1 MELLAPA
8 GSMEAFIAAV
18 QNGADGIYLG
28 GKAFSARASA
38 SNFSKEDLEEVV
50 SYGHFRGVKIYLT
63 LNTLLDQVEVKEA
76 LAYVSFV
83 YSIGIDGLIVQDLG
97 LARLVKDNFPDFD
110 LHAST
115 QMTINSL
122 EGAKLL
128 EDLGF
133 KRIVLA
139 RETPLE
145 EIKLIKDK
153 TQVEIEVFGHGA
165 LCVAYSGQCYM
176 SSMIGGRS
184 GNRGRCAQP
193 CRKSYKVIRPE
204 GKILKD
210 QRAYLLSPKDLYTLE
225 DVERLMEIGV
235 DSLKLEGR
243 MKRPDYVACVTRAY
257 RKAIDGK
264 SIKGEKEKLSQAFN
278 RGFTRGR
285 IFDDFGRDFAD
296 DSRPDNRGL
305 EVGKVLRAKKNSVD
319 LDLFEDLDQED
330 LLEFMTKAGR
340 KTLTLGA
347 SYKKGRASLRTNFTA
362 LENTEVRRII
372 KARDVEAAK
381 ASYQVDS
388 YQKPLDF
395 YFQGKVGE
403 FPILKAT
410 CDGYEA
416 QVQGDQEI
424 QEAKNAPLSES
435 AIIDQLEKLGDTDF
449 YLGSASID
457 IDENIFMPLGQI
469 NSLRREVT
477 KNLRGKIDA
486 RSKRPV
492 RKISL
497 QTKTFD
503 HKNEE
508 IKLAVAFENKNTFEK
523 LKSWDQIDRFY
534 LRFLDEKIYKDII
547 DASKEVY
554 FRPGKTL
561 YHKDLK
567 TLKAKVEDLP
577 LTGILADNL
586 GHIEA
591 FKSYKIIGDLGLN
604 IFNSYGLDFLKELE
618 IEDVIISSELTLDQ
632 ISAIRKHTDVS
643 IQGLAYGFPRVM
655 TMDHCPFS
663 LIKNCGKDRKC
674 QTCNFREGYKLRD
687 QINVDFRTKREDD
700 KSIIYNSYPIS
711 MVDHL
716 PAMKKAGLDY
726 AVLDFSFEE
735 NLSEILEAFIQA
747 RDGKPTDLNDRL
759 KDQWTNITYG
769 HYFRGVE

>member
-18 QNGADGIYLG
+18 QNGADGVYLG

-63 LNTLLDQVEVKEA
+63 LNTLLDQGEVKEA
-76 LAYVSFV
+76 LAYVAFL

-97 LARLVKDNFPDFD
+97 LAKLVKDNFPDFD

-243 MKRPDYVACVTRAY
+243 MKRPDYVASVTRAY

-319 LDLFEDLDQED
+319 LDLYDDLDQED

-340 KTLTLGA
+340 KTLTLGD
-347 SYKKGRASLRTNFTA
+347 SYKKGKASLRTNFTA

-372 KARDVEAAK
+372 RARDVEAAK

-469 NSLRREVT
+469 NSLRRKVT
-477 KNLRGKIDA
+477 KDLREQIDES
-486 RSKRPV
+486 SKRPV

-497 QTKTFD
+497 QAKTFD

-523 LKSWDQIDRFY
+523 LKSWDHIDRFY

-547 DASKEVY
+547 DAGKEVY
-554 FRPGKTL
+554 FRPGKIL
-561 YHKDLK
+561 YHKDLEI
-567 TLKAKVEDLP
+567 LKDKIEDFL

-591 FKSYKIIGDLGLN
+591 FKSHKIIGDLGLN

-618 IEDVIISSELTLDQ
+618 IEDVILSSELTLDQ
-632 ISAIRKHTDVS
+632 ISAIRKHTDAS

-687 QINVDFRTKREDD
+687 QINVDFRTKREAD

-726 AVLDFSFEE
+726 LVLDFSFEE
-735 NLSEILEAFIQA
+735 NPREILEAFIQA

-759 KDQWTNITYG
+759 KNQWTNITYG

>member
-18 QNGADGIYLG
+18 QNGADGVYLG

-63 LNTLLDQVEVKEA
+63 LNTLLDQGEVEEA
-76 LAYVSFV
+76 LNYVDFV

-97 LARLVKDNFPDFD
+97 LAKLVRENFPDFD

-145 EIKLIKDK
+145 EIKLIKDQ

-193 CRKSYKVIRPE
+193 CRKSYKVIRPD

-225 DVERLMEIGV
+225 DVGSLMEIGV

-243 MKRPDYVACVTRAY
+243 MKRPDYVASVTRAY
-257 RKAIDGK
+257 RKAIDGQ

-285 IFDDFGRDFAD
+285 LFDDFGRDFAD

-319 LDLFEDLDQED
+319 LDLYEDLDQED
-330 LLEFMTKAGR
+330 LLEFITKAGR
-340 KTLTLGA
+340 KTLTLGG

-362 LENTEVRRII
+362 LENSEVRRII
-372 KARDVEAAK
+372 KAKDVEAAK
-381 ASYQVDS
+381 ESYQVDK
-388 YQKPLDF
+388 YQKPIDF
-395 YFQGKVGE
+395 YFQGKVGKL
-403 FPILKAT
+403 PLLKAT
-410 CDGYEA
+410 CEGYET
-416 QVQGDQEI
+416 QVQGDREI
-424 QEAKNAPLSES
+424 QGAKNAPLSKDS
-435 AIIDQLEKLGDTDF
+435 ISDQLEKLGDTDF
-449 YLGSASID
+449 YLGAVSID
-457 IDENIFMPLGQI
+457 IDENIFMPLSQI

-477 KNLRGKIDA
+477 KNLRGQIDEV
-486 RSKRPV
+486 SKRPA

-497 QTKTFD
+497 QTKIVERPD
-503 HKNEE
+503 KE
-508 IKLAVAFENKNTFEK
+508 IKFAVAFEDKNTFEK
-523 LKSWDQIDRFY
+523 LKSWDHIDSFY
-534 LRFLDEKIYKDII
+534 LRFLDEKIYKDLIN
-547 DASKEVY
+547 AGKEVY
-554 FRPGKTL
+554 FRPGKIL
-561 YHKDLK
+561 YHKDLEI
-567 TLKAKVEDLP
+567 LKAKVEKIP
-577 LTGILADNL
+577 MTGILADNL

-618 IEDVIISSELTLDQ
+618 IDNVIVSSELTLDQ
-632 ISAIRKHTDVS
+632 IAAIRKHTDAK

-716 PAMKKAGLDY
+716 KPMKDAGLDY
-726 AVLDFSFEE
+726 LVLDFSFEE
-735 NLSEILEAFIQA
+735 NPSEIIDAFVQA
-747 RDGKPTDLNDRL
+747 RDGKTTDLNQKL

>member
-18 QNGADGIYLG
+18 QNGADGVYLG

-50 SYGHFRGVKIYLT
+50 YYGHFRGVKIYLT
-63 LNTLLDQVEVKEA
+63 LNTLLDQGEVKEA
-76 LAYVSFV
+76 LAYVGFL

-97 LARLVKDNFPDFD
+97 LAKLVRENFPDFD

-128 EDLGF
+128 EDLCF

-145 EIKLIKDK
+145 EIKLIKEK

-176 SSMIGGRS
+176 SSLIGGRS

-193 CRKSYKVIRPE
+193 CRKSYKVIRPD

-225 DVERLMEIGV
+225 DVENLMEIGV

-243 MKRPDYVACVTRAY
+243 MKRPDYVASVTRAY
-257 RKAIDGK
+257 RKVIDGK
-264 SIKGEKEKLSQAFN
+264 SINGEKEKLSQAFN

-296 DSRPDNRGL
+296 DLRPDNRGL
-305 EVGKVLRAKKNSVD
+305 EVGRVLRAKKNSVD
-319 LDLFEDLDQED
+319 LDLYDDLDSED
-330 LLEFMTKAGR
+330 LLEFMTKSGR
-340 KTLTLGA
+340 KTLTLGD
-347 SYKKGRASLRTNFTA
+347 SYKKGKVSLRTNFTA
-362 LENTEVRRII
+362 LANTEVRRII
-372 KARDVEAAK
+372 RARDVEAAK

-388 YQKPLDF
+388 YQKPIDF
-395 YFQGKVGE
+395 YFQGKVGQL
-403 FPILKAT
+403 PILKAT
-410 CDGYEA
+410 CETYEVK
-416 QVQGDQEI
+416 VQGDKKI
-424 QEAKNAPLSES
+424 QEAKNAPLSQET
-435 AIIDQLEKLGDTDF
+435 IRDQLEKLGDTDF
-449 YLGSASID
+449 YLGSATID

-469 NSLRREVT
+469 NSLRRKVT
-477 KNLRGKIDA
+477 KDLREQIDKS
-486 RSKRPV
+486 SKRPV

-497 QTKTFD
+497 EEKTFVRPD
-503 HKNEE
+503 EE
-508 IKLAVAFENKNTFEK
+508 IKFALAFEDKNTFEK
-523 LKSWDQIDRFY
+523 LKSWDQVDRFY
-534 LRFLDEKIYKDII
+534 LRFLDEKIYKDLR
-547 DASKEVY
+547 DAGKEVY
-554 FRPGKTL
+554 FRPGKIL
-561 YHKDLK
+561 YHKDLEI
-567 TLKAKVEDLP
+567 LKAKVEDLP

-604 IFNSYGLDFLKELE
+604 IFNSYGLDFLKDLE
-618 IEDVIISSELTLDQ
+618 IDDTILSLELTLDQ
-632 ISAIRKHTDVS
+632 IEAIRKHTDAK

-663 LIKNCGKDRKC
+663 LIKNCGKDRRC
-674 QTCNFREGYKLRD
+674 QTCNFRAGYKIRD

-711 MVDHL
+711 MVDQL
-716 PAMKKAGLDY
+716 PAMTKAGLDY

-735 NLSEILEAFIQA
+735 NPNEIVDAFIKA
-747 RDGKPTDLNDRL
+747 REGKTTDLNDRL